1 MDMNSIGKLISF
13 INRINQKELA
23 NKLRDYNIGGGGH
36 HSYLKTILMNPG
48 LNQDQ
53 LTCEVKFDK
62 ATTTRCIRQL
72 EEEGYVERIVDD
84 NDRRSYRLYPTTKAK
99 EFEPVLISIL
109 DESNRSLAGCLSEEE
124 KEQLRTL
131 LQKVYDNYNSR

>member
-1 MDMNSIGKLISF
+1 MNSIGKLISF

-62 ATTTRCIRQL
+62 ATTTRCIKQL

-84 NDRRSYRLYPTTKAK
+84 HDRRSYRLYPTAKAK

-109 DESNRSLAGCLSEEE
+109 DESNRSLDGCLSEEE
-124 KEQLRTL
+124 KEQLRAL